1 MTKVVVILPLAR
13 CLKIT
18 EKVSFYI
25 VSQVSYV
32 YILSGQKLIKN
43 AKNGQRE
50 GRNQKKEEKQ
60 VLLPGQRRQE
70 RNQNTNKVVTLEIYR
85 LN

>member
-1 MTKVVVILPLAR
+1 MKR

-18 EKVSFYI
+18 EKVSLFNE
-25 VSQVSYV
+25 
-32 YILSGQKLIKN
+32 N

-60 VLLPGQRRQE
+60 VLLSGQRRQE
-70 RNQNTNKVVTLEIYR
+70 RNQNTNKVVNLEIYR